1 MIQLPFELWPIN
13 PDRIGSKIEFDC
25 LKDQAGSHLG
35 FLLADGLRFYR

>member
-13 PDRIGSKIEFDC
+13 PDRIGSKIEFAC
-25 LKDQAGSHLG
+25 LANHLG